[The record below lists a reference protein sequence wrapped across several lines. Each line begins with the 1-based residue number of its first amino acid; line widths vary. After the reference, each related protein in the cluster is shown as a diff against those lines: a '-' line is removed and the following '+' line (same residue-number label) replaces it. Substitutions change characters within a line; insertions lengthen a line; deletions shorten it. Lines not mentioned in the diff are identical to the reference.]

1 MTGRLTPSGEASSHV
16 IVNLFLTGTAVGAT
30 YGGADHML
38 VELVYEELEVVEF
51 APQTVGEAA
60 QEPLT
65 AAA

>member
-1 MTGRLTPSGEASSHV
+1 M
-16 IVNLFLTGTAVGAT
+16 GAT

-51 APQTVGEAA
+51 APPTVGEAA
-60 QEPLT
+60 QEPVT